1 MKRAHD
7 EYVSLLLMN
16 RDTPVLQFLYDEETH
31 SVAKIE
37 RVVSESHAP
46 LGIVDYKT
54 GIPRKALN
62 DWWQHRAIP
71 ASRENFSR
79 ILQDLRIGS
88 SLELLEK
95 CSGFSLSDQY
105 WVKASD
111 SPAEWKELNFFENK
125 FSEDIGKLLLGQTD
139 ARSDLCLISPDNA
152 TGGDLVK
159 KWKIIDGDRCL
170 IKGGNSLN
178 NQEPYN
184 EVVATRLYERV
195 LAPGEFVPYDL
206 LEDEGKMYSSC
217 KTMVTVDE
225 ELVSAL
231 AIDGT
236 TKQRGNQSF
245 YDHFILSCRELGIP
259 DAEIMV
265 DKMLT
270 CDYILANYDRHYRN
284 FGAIR
289 NVETLSWKGFAPIY
303 DSGSSLWARTAT
315 PEISPFNYNSK
326 PFKSDHQKQFM
337 LVRDLSWLDEK
348 RLLGFEN
355 DVRDVLSQNPLM
367 DEQRISL
374 ISHHVKNRVNEV
386 LERKHVLEG
395 GRKAPLS
402 NVIHT
407 CEARRDELQ
416 SKLSNDPARQ
426 PEQKGKAP
434 ER

>member
-1 MKRAHD
+1 MKKDYD
-7 EYVSLLLMN
+7 EYSSLLLMN
-16 RDTPVLQFLYDEETH
+16 KNTPVLQFLYDEETH

-37 RVVSESHAP
+37 NVFSEAHAP
-46 LGIVDYKT
+46 LGIVDYKN
-54 GIPRKALN
+54 GVSRKALN

-79 ILQDLRIGS
+79 ILQDLRIDS
-88 SLELLEK
+88 SVELLEK

-105 WVKASD
+105 WVKGID
-111 SPAEWKELNFFENK
+111 SLAEWKDLNFFENE

-139 ARSDLCLISPDNA
+139 ARPDLNLISPDNA
-152 TGGDLVK
+152 SDGDLVK
-159 KWKIIDGDRCL
+159 KWKIINGDRCL

-195 LAPGEFVPYDL
+195 LAPGEFVPYVL

-259 DAEIMV
+259 DAEIMI

-289 NVETLSWKGFAPIY
+289 NVETLSWERFAPMY

-326 PFKSDHQKQFM
+326 PFKSDPQKQFL
-337 LVRDLSWLDEK
+337 LVRNLSWLDEK
-348 RLLGFEN
+348 RLFGFEN
-355 DVRDVLSQNPLM
+355 DVREVLSQNPLM
-367 DEQRISL
+367 DEQRISR
-374 ISHHVKNRVNEV
+374 ICYHVQNRVNEV
-386 LERKHVLEG
+386 LERKHALES
-395 GRKAPLS
+395 GRKAPLDD
-402 NVIHT
+402 VIHT
-407 CEARRDELQ
+407 CETKREGLQ
-416 SKLSNDPARQ
+416 SKVVNEPGKQNER
-426 PEQKGKAP
+426 KGTGPK
-434 ER
+434 R